1 VINRL
6 KAAMKSKQE
15 NRSRRNGEVL
25 KIGDVLISRKL
36 NAMVKGPN
44 DGPKEDHSHF
54 LNKVDT
60 ET

>member
-1 VINRL
+1 
-6 KAAMKSKQE
+6 MKSRQE

-44 DGPKEDHSHF
+44 DAPKEDHSHF